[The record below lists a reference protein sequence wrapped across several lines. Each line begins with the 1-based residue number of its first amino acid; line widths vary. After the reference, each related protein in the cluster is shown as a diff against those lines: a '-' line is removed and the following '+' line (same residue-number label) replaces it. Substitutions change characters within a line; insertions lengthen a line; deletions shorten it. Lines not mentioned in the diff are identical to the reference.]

1 MQESELKPDT
11 VILGERNYEA
21 ALDIVFALAERELLI
36 FDQHLR
42 TGAYQTPTRYALMEG
57 FLRKN
62 PQNRLQMVLHDADF
76 FTQHCPR
83 LFGLLKTYGHAI
95 QVLLTNDHAK
105 VAKDCFVIADGL
117 HTVRRVHIDHARF
130 KYTLNDPETAA
141 TLRQRFD
148 EILSETS
155 VPVTASSLGL

>member
-1 MQESELKPDT
+1 MQEDELRPDA

-36 FDQHLR
+36 FDQHLKA
-42 TGAYQTPTRYALMEG
+42 GAYQTPARHALLEG
-57 FLRKN
+57 FLRKD
-62 PQNRLQMVLHDADF
+62 PQNRLLMVLHEADF

-83 LFGLLKTYGHAI
+83 LFGLLKTHGHAI

-105 VAKDCFVIADGL
+105 IAKDCFVIADGL

-130 KYTLNDPETAA
+130 TYTLNDVETA
-141 TLRQRFD
+141 TMLRQRFD

-155 VPVTASSLGL
+155 VPVTASTLGL

>member
-1 MQESELKPDT
+1 MQENELKPDT
-11 VILGERNYEA
+11 VILGERNYDA
-21 ALDIVFALAERELLI
+21 ALDIVFARAERELLI
-36 FDQHLR
+36 FDQHLKS
-42 TGAYQTPTRYALMEG
+42 GAYHTTARCALIET
-57 FLRKN
+57 FLRKDA
-62 PQNRLQMVLHDADF
+62 QNRLLMVLHEADF

-105 VAKDCFVIADGL
+105 VAKDCFIIADNL

-130 KYTLNDPETAA
+130 KYTLDDPETAA

-148 EILSETS
+148 EILLETS
-155 VPVTASSLGL
+155 EPVTASTLGL